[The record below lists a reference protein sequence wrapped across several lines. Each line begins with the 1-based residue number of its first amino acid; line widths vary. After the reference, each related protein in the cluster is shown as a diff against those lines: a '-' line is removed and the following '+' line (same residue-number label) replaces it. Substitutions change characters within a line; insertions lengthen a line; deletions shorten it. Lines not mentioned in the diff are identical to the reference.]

1 MEPQL
6 SALAK
11 LCVYSIFSSLEYN
24 NNNNNNPQQINS
36 RKRTRKD
43 LDLEEMDLGMP
54 ASKLL
59 RLNEASD
66 SNSMFS
72 SNSPQAQ
79 GTTNGKKAII
89 LREPLHSALEGL
101 FKIFDFL
108 ASRNGEVSQHTHFIL
123 QFLQLTVQ
131 CGKDRSRVVLQKM
144 PQTLVRNFHQK

>member
-1 MEPQL
+1 M
-6 SALAK
+6 AK
-11 LCVYSIFSSLEYN
+11 LCVYSIFSSLECSN
-24 NNNNNNPQQINS
+24 ISNNNPLQVNS

-43 LDLEEMDLGMP
+43 LDPEELDLGMP

-66 SNSMFS
+66 SNSIFS

-79 GTTNGKKAII
+79 GGTNGKKSIV
-89 LREPLHSALEGL
+89 LREPLNSALDGL

-144 PQTLVRNFHQK
+144 PQTLVNKLR

>member
-1 MEPQL
+1 ME
-6 SALAK
+6 
-11 LCVYSIFSSLEYN
+11 YSNY
-24 NNNNNNPQQINS
+24 NNNNPQQVNN
-36 RKRTRKD
+36 RKRKGID
-43 LDLEEMDLGMP
+43 SDADEMDLGMP
-54 ASKLL
+54 AAKIL

-66 SNSMFS
+66 TSSIFK

-79 GTTNGKKAII
+79 GTTNGKKTIV

-123 QFLQLTVQ
+123 KFLQLTVQ

-144 PQTLVRNFHQK
+144 PQTLVSYYFSRNLFLKWIKAIH